1 MKLEWSAAALADL
14 DHFAEFLHDQHP
26 RLASRIASEIIERV
40 RIIALMVVAIPGI
53 ASEARAQSLPLER
66 GYYVQSDTPCQRAS
80 NATLTL
86 YNGISFGQ
94 AHAECRKPVIRK
106 LAEGCSYQ
114 VTKRCRDVQG
124 RGGPWEISRASFAI
138 RSRMEFV
145 ETTQFGTF
153 SFRYCKQSDLPDPW
167 NTIDL
172 RALGISPRSP

>member
-1 MKLEWSAAALADL
+1 VTRT
-14 DHFAEFLHDQHP
+14 EF
-26 RLASRIASEIIERV
+26 
-40 RIIALMVVAIPGI
+40 LMVVAILGI
-53 ASEARAQSLPLER
+53 APEVRAQSLPLEI

-106 LAEGCSYQ
+106 LAEGSYQ
-114 VTKRCRDVQG
+114 VTRRCRDMQG
-124 RGGPWEISRASFAI
+124 QGGPWETFRSSFAI
-138 RSRMEFV
+138 RSRTEFV
-145 ETTQFGTF
+145 ETTQSGPF

-172 RALGISPRSP
+172 RALGISQRSP